1 MITQIK
7 QKPAASTAKSEVS
20 LHVHIPD
27 FLLLTK
33 AYGKAHSFRRQT
45 FSYYSTHLFF
55 TAHCKSHVSRH
66 HLQQFPL
73 SIFKGFWGRWIFFVL
88 LFRIVAFTVFF
99 SLVVF
104 AAFNRL
110 ISFSFL
116 IWFCLFLLTFFR
128 LLLNILFFKSDKNGI
143 VSNGSPVY

>member
-1 MITQIK
+1 MYIYQIFCCW
-7 QKPAASTAKSEVS
+7 QKLMEKHILSE
-20 LHVHIPD
+20 D
-27 FLLLTK
+27 K
-33 AYGKAHSFRRQT
+33 HSPI
-45 FSYYSTHLFF
+45 
-55 TAHCKSHVSRH
+55 TAHMYSSQHTANPMSADTTYNS
-66 HLQQFPL
+66 FPWVYL
-73 SIFKGFWGRWIFFVL
+73 KGFGGGGFFFVL

-116 IWFCLFLLTFFR
+116 IWFCLFLLTFFW